1 MSKVTKTQTIVLV
14 SYSTPAIPACFE
26 NSLYHHLLDNV
37 WGHRSEAD
45 EDVRVYCASHI
56 NPKLITE
63 ITYQFDSD
71 FFHDDLADEIGEL
84 ISEQLDVWMAK
95 NNIEEL
101 VTA

>member
-14 SYSTPAIPACFE
+14 SYSTPAIPACFVD
-26 NSLYHHLLDNV
+26 SLYNHMLSNV
-37 WGHRSEAD
+37 WGQRNAAD
-45 EDVRVYCASHI
+45 EDVRVYCANHI

-63 ITYQFDSD
+63 ITYQFGSD
-71 FFHDDLADEIGEL
+71 FFDDDLADEIGEL
-84 ISEQLDVWMAK
+84 ISEQMQVWMAM